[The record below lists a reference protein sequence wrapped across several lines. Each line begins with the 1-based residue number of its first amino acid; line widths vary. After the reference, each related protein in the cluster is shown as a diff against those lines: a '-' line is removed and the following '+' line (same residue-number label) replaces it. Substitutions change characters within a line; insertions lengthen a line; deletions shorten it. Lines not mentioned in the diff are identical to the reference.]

1 MYYLSKKYIHLVAR
15 IGLLLVHIF
24 PLWAQLGPA
33 FEALPLLFLGRV
45 HEYLL
50 AEYLRDSDVE
60 QSTDGANQACSVKGE
75 AITTAA
81 DGDHSSKTTVHSL
94 AQFPEPASE
103 TVVASK
109 FPAISPE
116 TTDPVFHFAKARTTS
131 APAAQAMM
139 VTRKMELTTGPSPAA
154 FMEA

>member
-1 MYYLSKKYIHLVAR
+1 MRELVSCSC
-15 IGLLLVHIF
+15 ITFLCG
-24 PLWAQLGPA
+24 QLDPA
-33 FEALPLLFLGRV
+33 LEDLPFIFLGYV

-50 AEYLRDSDVE
+50 AENLRDSDVE
-60 QSTDGANQACSVKGE
+60 KSADGANQTCSVKGE

-103 TVVASK
+103 TVVASRY
-109 FPAISPE
+109 PAIGPE